1 MQHHPLFN
9 RTRLHLAGWYA
20 GVMGIILSLC
30 GLGTYE
36 LVALSYR
43 QAVDQEL
50 ETIAGTL
57 HDGLEAKLLQPD
69 RITPRIERELLPGL
83 CIVGQPCTPHPQP
96 ERHILGIGQQN
107 DYYLQLFDR
116 SGNLIAQLGQ
126 RSLAPATRQPTT
138 AKQTLQD
145 AQGIRYRQIRLNLKT
160 VDASLWGTMQIG
172 RSLQSLD
179 KQLAILKF
187 QILIG
192 LPGGM
197 ILVALASWWL
207 AGRAIRPIYQSYAQ
221 MQRFIADAAHELRT
235 PLATIQATI
244 EATRRQVPLTLASA
258 QTTLETLDRQNRRLI
273 QLAQDLLLLSR
284 LESDQ
289 TSPHPNLIHAKC
301 LCLLNDLVCDVVET
315 LAVLEIGE
323 PVTLQTDI
331 RVQEPLYVLGSNDQL
346 VRLLSNLITNALQHT
361 AAGGNVWVILDR
373 EHDHAL
379 IQVKDT
385 GQGIAPEDLPRIF
398 DRFYRVQS
406 DRSRQTGG
414 TGLGLAIALAIAQA
428 HQGTIQVHSVLGQG
442 SLFTVRLPLNCYPD
456 DWLTSSLPRLR

>member
-1 MQHHPLFN
+1 MQHHPLFK
-9 RTRLHLAGWYA
+9 RTRLQLAGWYA
-20 GVMGIILSLC
+20 GVMGVILGLC

-36 LVALSYR
+36 LVAIAYW

-50 ETIAGTL
+50 DAIAGTL
-57 HDGLEAKLLQPD
+57 HDSLEAKLLQPD
-69 RITPRIERELLPGL
+69 RVNPQIEQELLPGL
-83 CIVGQPCTPHPQP
+83 CIVGQPCGSQQHP
-96 ERHILGIGQQN
+96 ERHILGAVQQN

-116 SGNLIAQLGQ
+116 AGNLVATLGTP
-126 RSLAPATRQPTT
+126 SLAAATRQST
-138 AKQTLQD
+138 AAKHTFYD
-145 AQGIRYRQIRLNLKT
+145 AQGIRYRQVGLNLKT
-160 VDASLWGTMQIG
+160 VDAAFWGTMQIG

-179 KQLAILKF
+179 KQLATLQL
-187 QILIG
+187 QILLG

-197 ILVALASWWL
+197 VLVALAGWWL
-207 AGRAIRPIYQSYAQ
+207 AGRSIRPIYQSYAQ
-221 MQRFIADAAHELRT
+221 MQQFTADAAHELRT

-244 EATRRQVPLTLASA
+244 EATHRQAPLTLAAAQSA
-258 QTTLETLDRQNRRLI
+258 LVTLDRQNRRLI

-284 LESDQ
+284 LESDYQ
-289 TSPHPNLIHAKC
+289 SSQQRPVKAQC

-331 RVQEPLYVLGSNDQL
+331 RTQDPLYVLGNDEQL

-361 AAGGNVWVILDR
+361 AAGGNVWVSLDR
-373 EHDHAL
+373 DHDQAV

-385 GQGIAPEDLPRIF
+385 GRGIAPADVPRIF

-414 TGLGLAIALAIAQA
+414 AGLGLAIAQAIAQA
-428 HQGTIQVHSVLGQG
+428 HQGTIQVQSVLGKG
-442 SLFTVRLPLNCYPD
+442 SMFTVRLPCSYLLEP
-456 DWLTSSLPRLR
+456 L